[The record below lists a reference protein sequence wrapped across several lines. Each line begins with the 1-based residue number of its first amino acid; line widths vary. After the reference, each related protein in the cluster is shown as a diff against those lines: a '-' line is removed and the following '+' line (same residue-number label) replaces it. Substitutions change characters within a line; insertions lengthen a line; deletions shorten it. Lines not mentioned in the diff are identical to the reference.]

1 MKKILVILG
10 PTATGKTDVAL
21 FLADKFNGELV
32 ACDSRQ
38 VYVGLDVGT
47 GKLPSGRWKVDD
59 GRLKKGKG
67 YWEIDGGKVWMY
79 DVVNI
84 DRQYTVGDYVKDAS
98 KVIDEIVVRGRLPII
113 VGGTGLYLRALLEGL
128 DNLQKPVDPDLRG
141 KLGKLT
147 LPQLQKKLQELSPK
161 RWQNLNNSDR
171 NNPRRLLRSI
181 ELLSMN
187 PYIGTQKHYQG
198 LVKKF
203 DVIKIGLTAPRQE
216 LYKKVDSRI
225 LKRLSEGMLG
235 EAEDLFKKDLTIE
248 KMKSLGLEYG
258 VLADFLVGEIKT
270 QTELTS
276 ILKGKIHGYV
286 RRQLTWF
293 KKEKD
298 VLWFDITD
306 KNMSLKIAKTV
317 HKWYDTP

>member
-59 GRLKKGKG
+59 GRLKKGRG
-67 YWEIDGGKVWMY
+67 YWEIDGVKIWMY

-84 DRQYTVGDYVKDAS
+84 DRQYTVADYVKDAS
-98 KVIDEIVVRGRLPII
+98 RVIDDIVARGRLPVI

-128 DNLQKPVDPDLRG
+128 DNLQIPNDQNLRD

-147 LPQLQKKLQELSPK
+147 LLQLQKKLQKLSLK
-161 RWQNLNNSDR
+161 RWEELNNSDR
-171 NNPRRLLRSI
+171 NNSRRILRSI
-181 ELLSMN
+181 ELLSVN
-187 PYIGTQKHYQG
+187 PYIDTKKSYLG
-198 LVKKF
+198 LDKKF
-203 DVIKIGLTAPRQE
+203 NILKIGLTAPRQE

-235 EAEDLFKKDLTIE
+235 EAEDLFKKGLTI
-248 KMKSLGLEYG
+248 KRMKSLGLEYG

-276 ILKGKIHGYV
+276 ILKGKVHRFV

-293 KKEKD
+293 KKERD